1 MRRIATLPHD
11 QAEKLAD
18 YLLLQGIQTRLDPDP
33 QASNPPLTDLWVCD
47 ENRLSEARRE
57 LEQFQRE
64 PDAPR
69 YLQARSQAAARR
81 YAEDR
86 AEEAYRR
93 QTTALRQQMLQL
105 GTLPP
110 LFFTWTLLSACVFL
124 FAWMLGD
131 EYRREHLIR
140 LLIIESDRPRP
151 RADLPDSPELPP
163 YRPIVPLKQEPALD
177 EGAHGLEP
185 LDGHLAPRRLVWV
198 PLSYLHDVRQ
208 GQVWRLVTPILLHF
222 SPTHL
227 LFNMLALVYW
237 GSVLESRYG
246 TGRFLLMVLGLAVVT
261 NLAQYFLGRGL
272 VWENG
277 HLLCITSTQFGGMSG
292 VIYGL
297 FGFLWYKTRYRPQ
310 SDLRL
315 PTAVIVIGLAW
326 FVLCWTGALGPIANV
341 AHTAGLAVGWLLG
354 RLPD

>member
-33 QASNPPLTDLWVCD
+33 QATNPPLSDLWVCD

-57 LEQFQRE
+57 LEQFQRD
-64 PDAPR
+64 PHAPR
-69 YLQARSQAAARR
+69 YQHARHQAAARR
-81 YAEDR
+81 HAEAQ
-86 AEEAYRR
+86 AEEAYRQ
-93 QTTALRQQMLQL
+93 QTTALRQQMQRL

-110 LFFTWTLLSACVFL
+110 QWLTWTLLSACVFL

-131 EYRREHLIR
+131 ESRREHLIR

-208 GQVWRLVTPILLHF
+208 GEVWRLVTPILLHF

-237 GSVLESRYG
+237 GGALESRYG
-246 TGRFLLMVLGLAVVT
+246 TGRFLLMVLGLALVT

-277 HLLCITSTQFGGMSG
+277 QLWCVTSTQFGGMSG

-310 SDLRL
+310 SELRL
-315 PTAVIVIGLAW
+315 PTAVMVISLAW

-341 AHTAGLAVGWLLG
+341 AHTAGLALGWVLG